1 MSEILSQSRIDSLL
15 NSLPSGIKGTEE
27 PNNNVGKK
35 IKNYDFRAP
44 KLFTR
49 EQLKLLH
56 SIYENYAR
64 VLTSRITGI
73 LQTYILVEIEEV
85 EEQRYYEFDNGLPD
99 SVLMGI
105 LDFELKDDNM
115 DEDLV
120 LMNFSKD
127 IGFCTIDRLLGGLG
141 KPLKEDREY
150 TEIEMGLLEHIIKEI
165 VSLMKNVWANYIEMA
180 PKLVK
185 LETNSRILQGISADE
200 NIVIVGMSILINET
214 QGKIRICIPE
224 ATLDA
229 IFKKRNAQNKK
240 NARRGD
246 QVSETQRRA
255 DIIKEISKSEFELTG
270 VLGKVEILSKD
281 LIDLEVGDII
291 KLKNAENSLV
301 EISVGNVPWFRGE
314 LGSFNKKRA
323 ISIKES
329 VEKGSEPV

>member
-1 MSEILSQSRIDSLL
+1 
-15 NSLPSGIKGTEE
+15 
-27 PNNNVGKK
+27 
-35 IKNYDFRAP
+35 
-44 KLFTR
+44 
-49 EQLKLLH
+49 
-56 SIYENYAR
+56 
-64 VLTSRITGI
+64 
-73 LQTYILVEIEEV
+73 
-85 EEQRYYEFDNGLPD
+85 
-99 SVLMGI
+99 GI

-229 IFKKRNAQNKK
+229 IFKKRNTQNKK